1 MKHQAQDSDRGFEGH
16 RPDNAH
22 AELKNN
28 GRADKPRQSRTP
40 KESDDEAARIALL
53 TKRERETVALVSEG
67 LRDREIA
74 DRLFISPVTVHHHL
88 SSIYTKLAVS
98 GRLKLVVYAYK
109 HGLAQ
114 LPSRGTENGQF

>member
-1 MKHQAQDSDRGFEGH
+1 MMKHQAHDSDRGSEGH

-22 AELKNN
+22 AERKGV
-28 GRADKPRQSRTP
+28 GRAQEPRQSRTP
-40 KESDDEAARIALL
+40 KESGEEAARVALV
-53 TKRERETVALVSEG
+53 TKRERETVALVAEG

-74 DRLFISPVTVHHHL
+74 ERLYISPVTVHHHL
-88 SSIYTKLAVS
+88 SSIYAKLGVS

-114 LPSRGTENGQF
+114 LP